1 MKELIHQYGAWI
13 VFALVFLESIGL
25 PLPGEAILVSA
36 AIFAGTTQELG
47 IALVL
52 LSAVLGAIVGSTIGF
67 WIGDRYGYP
76 LLLRYG
82 SYIGLTET
90 RIKIAQYLFRRQG
103 MVVVLIARFVA
114 VLRSVVGF
122 IAGANR
128 MPFANFMLA
137 NSAGAVAWALFYGL
151 GAYYL
156 AENPGCAAPSLERAT
171 KRPHSLQSALQKA
184 LAIGGGWSGTAVN
197 SGRPERSE
205 ILPRRLQRP
214 RWGFGSAAAE
224 PPLTEWRIPM
234 SKSAKKR
241 TAAATSATA
250 ATKTAQQSQA
260 QTGGVVLQAIA
271 CHCNASIAS
280 GCHDRRDNEGHG
292 LAAALGAGLSGWSGA
307 QAS

>member
-52 LSAVLGAIVGSTIGF
+52 LSAVLGAILGSTIGF

-128 MPFANFMLA
+128 MPFANFMIA
-137 NSAGAVAWALFYGL
+137 NSAGAVAWTSFYGL
-151 GAYYL
+151 GGYL
-156 AENPGCAAPSLERAT
+156 FRQRCRGICTTVCDR
-171 KRPHSLQSALQKA
+171 
-184 LAIGGGWSGTAVN
+184 IGGGRDHRGGLDDPLLAAQGTGACGCGRAGDFRAVGLIGCN
-197 SGRPERSE
+197 LSRARDAARSLAL
-205 ILPRRLQRP
+205 I
-214 RWGFGSAAAE
+214 A
-224 PPLTEWRIPM
+224 LTER
-234 SKSAKKR
+234 
-241 TAAATSATA
+241 
-250 ATKTAQQSQA
+250 
-260 QTGGVVLQAIA
+260 
-271 CHCNASIAS
+271 
-280 GCHDRRDNEGHG
+280 
-292 LAAALGAGLSGWSGA
+292 
-307 QAS
+307 

>member
-25 PLPGEAILVSA
+25 PLPGEAILVTA
-36 AIFAGTTQELG
+36 AIFAGTTQELSIVFVVLAAIIG
-47 IALVL
+47 AL
-52 LSAVLGAIVGSTIGF
+52 LGSIIGF

-82 SYIGLTET
+82 TYIGLTEA

-128 MPFANFMLA
+128 MPVASFLIA

-156 AENPGCAAPSLERAT
+156 GKGVEQFAKPFALALAVVAAIVVISAIVYWRRKEQQLAADAERA
-171 KRPHSLQSALQKA
+171 
-184 LAIGGGWSGTAVN
+184 
-197 SGRPERSE
+197 
-205 ILPRRLQRP
+205 
-214 RWGFGSAAAE
+214 
-224 PPLTEWRIPM
+224 IP
-234 SKSAKKR
+234 
-241 TAAATSATA
+241 
-250 ATKTAQQSQA
+250 
-260 QTGGVVLQAIA
+260 GPLQA
-271 CHCNASIAS
+271 
-280 GCHDRRDNEGHG
+280 E
-292 LAAALGAGLSGWSGA
+292 
-307 QAS
+307 